1 MKIQENHS
9 LAGLNTF
16 GVSETA
22 KYFTSITSVE
32 ELKEVLASD
41 IFQQNPWMMLGGGS
55 NVLFTK
61 PYDGLIILN
70 QIKGIELVKE
80 DESNVFLKVG
90 AGEVWHE
97 VVLHTL
103 ANGWFGMENM
113 SLIPGSVGA
122 SPIQN
127 IGAYGMELKDVF
139 ESLEAVEVATGKL
152 KTFTHEECAFGY
164 RDSFFKRAGKGKFII
179 TSVCLKL
186 NKSAQINVSYGAI
199 QQVLE
204 EKGITEITPK
214 AVSDAV
220 IEIRQSKLPDP
231 KEIGNGGSFF
241 KNPVIEEDQY
251 LDLKEEFPRLSGY
264 PAGKGFVKIPAGFL
278 IDQAGWKGYRKG
290 NVGVHEKQALVLVN
304 FGGNNGQAIIDLAKE
319 IQASVMEKFGVEIQP
334 EVNIIG

>member
-22 KYFTSITSVE
+22 NYFTSITSVE

-139 ESLEAVEVATGKL
+139 ESLEAVEVATGEL

-186 NKSAQINVSYGAI
+186 NKSAKLNVSYGAI

-231 KEIGNGGSFF
+231 KDIGNGGSFF